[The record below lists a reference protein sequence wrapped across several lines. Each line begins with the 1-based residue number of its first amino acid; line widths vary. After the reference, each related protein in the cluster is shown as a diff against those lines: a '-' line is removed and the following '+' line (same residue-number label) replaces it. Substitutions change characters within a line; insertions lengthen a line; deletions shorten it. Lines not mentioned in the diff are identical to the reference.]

1 MKSIL
6 ETFKKSLYNP
16 AFYRAVAKA
25 PFGDAFR
32 YYIKTAF
39 ILAVFMTITLAVFL
53 APYLVR
59 FIKEEAPVL
68 VKKYY
73 PEELIMTIE
82 KGEMSVNVKEPYIIP
97 ARDGAKDALKSA
109 ESPVENIL
117 VIDTK
122 NDFNRERFERYQTLV
137 LLTKSEIVTEGNGQI
152 TIQDI
157 GKVPDM
163 VIDQSR
169 VLSKIAGVANSLYT
183 FIPVGIVFAFIGLFF
198 GFAMYLVPVLLFAL
212 IPFLIAWIK
221 RTPLTY
227 AGAYKMSL
235 YAVVPGLVLK
245 TLLNSV
251 GVFSV
256 PSYLVFLV
264 FLLIISLNMRDVEQP
279 NLFNS

>member
-6 ETFKKSLYNP
+6 ETFKKSLYSP
-16 AFYRAVAKA
+16 AFYRAVAEA

-39 ILAVFMTITLAVFL
+39 ILAVFMTIALAVFL
-53 APYLVR
+53 SPHLIR
-59 FIKEEAPVL
+59 FIKDEAPVL

-73 PEELIMTIE
+73 ADELVVTI
-82 KGEMSVNVKEPYIIP
+82 KNGEVSVNVAEPYIIP

-109 ESPVENIL
+109 MSPVENIL

-122 NDFNRERFERYQTLV
+122 NDFNREQFERYQTLI

-163 VIDQSR
+163 VIDQSL
-169 VLSKIAGVANSLYT
+169 VLSEIAGVANSLYT
-183 FIPVGIVFAFIGLFF
+183 FIPVGVVLAFIGLFF
-198 GFAMYLVPVLLFAL
+198 GFTMYLVPVLLFAL
-212 IPFLIAWIK
+212 IPFLLAWIK

-235 YAVVPGLVLK
+235 HAVVPGLVLK

-256 PSYLVFLV
+256 PGYLVFLI
-264 FLLIISLNMRDVEQP
+264 FLLIISLNMREVEQP
-279 NLFNS
+279 KLFNS